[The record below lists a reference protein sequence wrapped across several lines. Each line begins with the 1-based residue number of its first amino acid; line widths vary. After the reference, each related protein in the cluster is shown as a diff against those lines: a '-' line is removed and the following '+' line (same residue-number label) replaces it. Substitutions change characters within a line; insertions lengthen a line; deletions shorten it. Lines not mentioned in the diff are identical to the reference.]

1 MLLDLEN
8 PLKVIGR
15 SRYNILEPREMYELV
30 GQVPNVVFPSGAI
43 VEEVD
48 SDGFAKLDSKVF
60 IYYGAAD
67 TCVCLA
73 ISSINELIRLT
84 RE

>member
-1 MLLDLEN
+1 
-8 PLKVIGR
+8 
-15 SRYNILEPREMYELV
+15 
-30 GQVPNVVFPSGAI
+30 
-43 VEEVD
+43 VEDVD

-73 ISSINELIRLT
+73 MSTVKELINLAQM
-84 RE
+84 